1 MRTIT
6 SSDIASMLEAY
17 IAEGLKATAGKK
29 KKIIISPGFKIMH
42 TESGLT
48 YTVEDVVADKKGSAK
63 IRAISGD
70 GKSIDILQK
79 DFKKYQGL

>member
-6 SSDIASMLEAY
+6 AKDIRFMLEAY
-17 IAEGLKATAGKK
+17 IAEGLKVTAGKA

-48 YTVEDVVADKKGSAK
+48 YTVEDVKAEKSGKAVIFA
-63 IRAISGD
+63 RSGD
-70 GKSIDILQK
+70 GKRVEITQK
-79 DFKKYQGL
+79 EFKKYQGL